1 MHPKSLKKSMILLQ
15 IIILLDLAVFV
26 ISIDDN
32 VKREEPAELPRVP
45 LVADGLSTAFL
56 GK

>member
-15 IIILLDLAVFV
+15 IIILLDLTVVV

-32 VKREEPAELPRVP
+32 ANQGEPLPRVP
-45 LVADGLSTAFL
+45 LVGDGFSTAFL
-56 GK
+56 GE